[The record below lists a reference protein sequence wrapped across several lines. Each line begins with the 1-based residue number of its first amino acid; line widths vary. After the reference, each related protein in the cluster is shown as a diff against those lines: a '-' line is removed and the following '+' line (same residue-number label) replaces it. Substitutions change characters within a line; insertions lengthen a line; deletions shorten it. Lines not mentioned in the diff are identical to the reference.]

1 MRPQSLFWGLRLFCL
16 LSLPVYK
23 AIPSDSASRIA
34 QLRQKHSL
42 TQAQLAERLGVSCAT
57 VNRWESG
64 VARPSAK
71 SWNQIAR
78 AELLGFAAPSPG
90 PGAGP
95 SLHENDATYQAT
107 AGKAPLMDFSANPE
121 AVQVVA
127 EAERLSFGHLFNPT
141 FAAETALVD
150 PLPHQRIAVYEHM
163 LTQPRLRFLLADD
176 AGAGKTIMAGLYI
189 REMLSRRL
197 IHRVLI
203 VPPAGLV
210 SNWEREMHGLFS
222 LPFRVVSGSEAQNS
236 NPFIGPDSNLLIIS
250 VDTLAGERMFAR
262 LQEAEV
268 DPYTQVIFDE
278 AHKLSADR
286 EPDFRVR
293 KTERYRLAEAV
304 AGVLGEDDPRWQLGW
319 AAQHLLLLTATPHMG
334 KDFPYYCL
342 WRLLEPE
349 TLATF
354 DAFNA
359 YPPEARRRHF
369 IRRVKEEMVRLDGS
383 AIYPMRI
390 SDTHSYELV
399 KGAVSEQRLYDETT
413 AYIRNYYNRARI
425 LNRSAARLTMS
436 VFQRRLASSTYALLR
451 SFERRQEKL
460 DRLIA
465 DIHSGKVTVTEL
477 LAQQRKLADV
487 HDVFDEM
494 TGDEESGADGQETNE
509 VFQDQVMAGV
519 VANSLADLEVERGEV
534 LHLLMLAKQVDA
546 LGQESKFARLRE
558 VLQEPRFADEKVI
571 IFTEHRDTLD
581 FLVRRLEGL
590 GFTGQVAR
598 IHGGM
603 GTQPNPLTGLSE
615 RDEQVAFFKRPTDKD
630 GARFLVA
637 TDAAGEGINLQ
648 FCWLMVN
655 YDIPWN
661 PARLE
666 QRMGRIHRYGQRH
679 DPVVIIN
686 LVAGK
691 TREGRVIKVL
701 LEKLEAIRKE
711 LRSDKVFDV
720 VGRLFEGVSLRAYLE
735 GAVTDEGAEQAAR
748 QLAGK
753 LTPEQVAAL
762 AAREQRLFG
771 GGGDVRAELPRLQAD
786 VDQEVYRRLLPGYVR
801 RFVEA
806 AAPLV
811 GIGIRGA
818 PEFPAEQALDGPFTL
833 HPVWPGALD
842 PFWPALEAYPAEQ
855 RERFT
860 VYPPGSPS
868 YQPPAS
874 NLQPPPA
881 IFLRPGELVFDTLCA
896 YVSGRYSGEALR
908 GAIFLDPIAD
918 APYTFHLGIVTVERR
933 AEPALSALAQL
944 EELEIRLVALRQAR
958 DGSVAPCAI
967 EQLLLLRGG
976 DGLPPAGIPFVAEAE
991 ARLARAEEY
1000 ARDEVAGA
1008 LAAARRQALL
1018 ASLPEREDFL
1028 RRGYDY
1034 QQAELAAARARYAEK
1049 ARDGDARAKGEVTR
1063 LRQRQAAV
1071 EARREEALVALRREP
1086 ELIAPG
1092 AVTWLAHA
1100 LVVPATDAEERKR
1113 YDAAVEAIAVKVA
1126 WAHEVAGGAMV
1137 RDVSRPELA
1146 RSAGLG
1152 DHPGFDLLSC
1162 RLDGEERAIEVK
1174 GRAGSGQV
1182 EITENEWA
1190 RACNLDGRYWLY
1202 VVYDCATPHPRLVRV
1217 KDPFWRLISQAKGSM
1232 LINVEQILMAAE

>member
-1 MRPQSLFWGLRLFCL
+1 M
-16 LSLPVYK
+16 LSLDP
-23 AIPSDSASRIA
+23 A
-34 QLRQKHSL
+34 
-42 TQAQLAERLGVSCAT
+42 AE
-57 VNRWESG
+57 
-64 VARPSAK
+64 
-71 SWNQIAR
+71 
-78 AELLGFAAPSPG
+78 
-90 PGAGP
+90 P
-95 SLHENDATYQAT
+95 SLHEKDPTYQA
-107 AGKAPLMDFSANPE
+107 AVGKSPLMDFSANPE
-121 AVQVVA
+121 VVQVVA

-163 LTQPRLRFLLADD
+163 LAQPRLRFMLADD

-236 NPFIGPDSNLLIIS
+236 NPFVGPESDLLIIS
-250 VDTLAGERMFAR
+250 VDTVAGERMFSR
-262 LQEAEV
+262 LKEAEV
-268 DPYTQVIFDE
+268 EPYHLVIFDE

-286 EPDFRVR
+286 EPDFRMR
-293 KTERYRLAEAV
+293 KTERYRLAEAL
-304 AGVLGEDDPRWQLGW
+304 AGVLGENDQRWKLEW

-349 TLATF
+349 ALATF

-359 YPPEARRRHF
+359 YPAEARRRHF

-390 SDTHSYELV
+390 SDTHSYELI
-399 KGAVSEQRLYDETT
+399 KGPVSEQRLYDETT

-451 SFERRQEKL
+451 SFERRLEKL

-465 DIHSGKVTVTEL
+465 DIHSGKVTVAQL
-477 LAQQRKLADV
+477 LTQQRKLADV

-494 TGDEESGADGQETNE
+494 TGDEESGADGQEENE
-509 VFQDQVMAGV
+509 VYQDQVLAGV

-534 LHLLMLAKQVDA
+534 MHLLTLAKQVDGM
-546 LGQESKFARLRE
+546 GQESKFVRLRE
-558 VLQEPRFADEKVI
+558 ALQEPRFADEKVI

-615 RDEQVAFFKRPTDKD
+615 RDEQVAFFKRPTDEG

-686 LVAGK
+686 MVAGK

-735 GAVTDEGAEQAAR
+735 GAVTDEGAEQAAK

-786 VDQEVYRRLLPGYVR
+786 VDQEIYRRLLPGYTQ
-801 RFVEA
+801 RFIEH
-806 AAPLV
+806 AAPLAGLTV
-811 GIGIRGA
+811 TWGDDPNQA
-818 PEFPAEQALDGPFTL
+818 PGVSEVHGTFTL
-833 HPVWPGALD
+833 RPTLPGALD

-860 VYPPGSPS
+860 VQAPTPDV
-868 YQPPAS
+868 Q
-874 NLQPPPA
+874 A
-881 IFLRPGELVFDTLCA
+881 IFLRPGEPFFDRFCA
-896 YVSGRYSGEALR
+896 YISGRFSLEALR
-908 GAIFLDPIAD
+908 GAVFLDPVAD
-918 APYTFHLGIVTVERR
+918 APYTFHLGIVSVERQADPSLPTLR
-933 AEPALSALAQL
+933 RS
-944 EELEIRLVALRQAR
+944 EEREACLIALRQDKEGR
-958 DGSVAPCAI
+958 LEPCAV
-967 EQLLLLRGG
+967 EHLLLLRGG
-976 DGLPPAGIPFVAEAE
+976 KGLPPAGIPLVADAE
-991 ARLARAEEY
+991 ARQVRAEGY
-1000 ARDEVAGA
+1000 ARDEIAESLVNAQ
-1008 LAAARRQALL
+1008 RQALL
-1018 ASLPEREDFL
+1018 DSLVEREDFL

-1034 QQAELAAARARYAEK
+1034 QQAELAAARARYAAK
-1049 ARDGDARAKGEVTR
+1049 AKDGDLRAKGEVTR
-1063 LRQRQAAV
+1063 LKGRQAAV
-1071 EARREEALVALRREP
+1071 EAHREEALAALRREP
-1086 ELIAPG
+1086 ELIVAGP
-1092 AVTWLAHA
+1092 VTWLAHA
-1100 LVVPATDAEERKR
+1100 LVAPSTDPEERQR
-1113 YDAAVEAIAVKVA
+1113 FDAAVEAIAVKVA
-1126 WAHEVAGGAMV
+1126 CAHETAAHATV
-1137 RDVSRPELA
+1137 RDVSIPPLA
-1146 RSAGLG
+1146 RAAGLG
-1152 DHPGFDLLSC
+1152 DHPGYDLHST
-1162 RLDGEERAIEVK
+1162 RPAGEERAIEVK

-1217 KDPFWRLISQAKGSM
+1217 KDPFWRLIAQAKGSV
-1232 LINVEQILMAAE
+1232 LLGVEQILVAAEYG